1 MKKPLKYRNKL
12 GKPLRGEEYTMKII
26 LIGAAGILG
35 SAVNTTLNTRHE
47 VVRVGRR
54 SGDFQVDITDPTS
67 IEQLFS
73 KIGDFDAV
81 VCTAGDVHF
90 GPFAGIT
97 QDEFQIGLR
106 SKLMGQ
112 VNLVA
117 LGLKHIR
124 DGGSFTLTTGQIN
137 EDPISVG
144 ASGAMVNGG
153 LEAFARSVAIEL
165 PRGVR
170 INVVSPT
177 VTEEAWSA
185 FGPFFPGQKPVP
197 ASEAALGYVKS
208 VEGLQTG
215 KVYRIGWSRD

>member
-1 MKKPLKYRNKL
+1 
-12 GKPLRGEEYTMKII
+12 MKII
-26 LIGAAGILG
+26 LIGGAGTLG
-35 SAVNTTLNTRHE
+35 SAVDKALKGRHE
-47 VVRVGRR
+47 IVRVGRK
-54 SGDFQVDITDPTS
+54 SGDFQVDITDPAS

-73 KIGDFDAV
+73 KVDDFDAV
-81 VCTAGDVHF
+81 VSTTGDVHF
-90 GPFAGIT
+90 GPLAEFT
-97 QDEFQIGLR
+97 PDKFQIGLR

-117 LGLKHIR
+117 FGLKHIR

-153 LEAFARSVAIEL
+153 LEAFARSAAIEL
-165 PRGVR
+165 PRGLR
-170 INVVSPT
+170 INIVSPT
-177 VTEEAWSA
+177 VTEESWPA

-197 ASEAALGYVKS
+197 ASEAARGYVKS
-208 VEGLQTG
+208 VEGMQTG

>member
-1 MKKPLKYRNKL
+1 
-12 GKPLRGEEYTMKII
+12 MKII
-26 LIGAAGILG
+26 LIGGAGTLG
-35 SAVNTTLNTRHE
+35 SAVDKALKARHE
-47 VVRVGRR
+47 IVKVGRK
-54 SGDFQVDITDPTS
+54 SGDLQVDITNPAS

-73 KIGDFDAV
+73 KIGEFDAV
-81 VCTAGDVHF
+81 VSTAGDVHF
-90 GPFAGIT
+90 GPLAEFT
-97 QDEFQIGLR
+97 QDKFQIGLH

-112 VNLVA
+112 VNLVV

-124 DGGSFTLTTGQIN
+124 NGGSFTLTTGQIN

-153 LEAFARSVAIEL
+153 LEAFARSAAIEL
-165 PRGVR
+165 PRGLR

-208 VEGLQTG
+208 VEGMQTG

>member
-1 MKKPLKYRNKL
+1 
-12 GKPLRGEEYTMKII
+12 MKII
-26 LIGAAGILG
+26 LIGGAGTLG
-35 SAVNTTLNTRHE
+35 SAVDNALKARHE
-47 VVRVGRR
+47 IVRVGRK
-54 SGDFQVDITDPTS
+54 SGDLQVDITSLVS

-73 KIGDFDAV
+73 KIGEFDAV
-81 VCTAGDVHF
+81 VSTAGDVHF
-90 GPFAGIT
+90 GPLAEFT
-97 QDEFQIGLR
+97 QDKFQIGLH

-112 VNLVA
+112 VNLVV

-124 DGGSFTLTTGQIN
+124 NGGSFTLTTGQIN

-153 LEAFARSVAIEL
+153 LEAFARSAAIEL
-165 PRGVR
+165 PRGLR

-208 VEGLQTG
+208 VEGMQTG

>member
-1 MKKPLKYRNKL
+1 VDK
-12 GKPLRGEEYTMKII
+12 
-26 LIGAAGILG
+26 A
-35 SAVNTTLNTRHE
+35 LNTRHE
-47 VVRVGRR
+47 IVRVGRK
-54 SGDFQVDITDPTS
+54 SGDFQVDITDPAS

-73 KIGDFDAV
+73 KVGGFDAV
-81 VCTAGDVHF
+81 VSTTGDVHF
-90 GPFAGIT
+90 GPLAEIT
-97 QDEFQIGLR
+97 QDKFQIGLR

-117 LGLKHIR
+117 FGLKHIR

-153 LEAFARSVAIEL
+153 LEAFARSAAIEL
-165 PRGVR
+165 PRGLR
-170 INVVSPT
+170 INIVSPT
-177 VTEEAWSA
+177 VTEESWSA

-197 ASEAALGYVKS
+197 ASEAARGYVKS
-208 VEGLQTG
+208 VEGMQTG

>member
-1 MKKPLKYRNKL
+1 
-12 GKPLRGEEYTMKII
+12 MKII
-26 LIGAAGILG
+26 LIGAAGTLG
-35 SAVNTTLNTRHE
+35 SAVDKALKTRHE
-47 VVRVGRR
+47 IVKVGRK
-54 SGDFQVDITDPTS
+54 SGDFQVDITDPAS

-73 KIGDFDAV
+73 KVGDFDAV
-81 VCTAGDVHF
+81 VSATGDVHF
-90 GPFAGIT
+90 GPLAEIT
-97 QDEFQIGLR
+97 QDKFQIGLR

-117 LGLKHIR
+117 FGLKHIR

-153 LEAFARSVAIEL
+153 LEAFARSAAIEL
-165 PRGVR
+165 PRGLR
-170 INVVSPT
+170 INIVSPT
-177 VTEEAWSA
+177 VTEESWPA

-197 ASEAALGYVKS
+197 ASEAARGYVKS
-208 VEGLQTG
+208 VEGMQTG

>member
-1 MKKPLKYRNKL
+1 VIGTVASKK
-12 GKPLRGEEYTMKII
+12 EYTMKII
-26 LIGAAGILG
+26 LIGGAGTLG
-35 SAVNTTLNTRHE
+35 SAVDKALKARHE
-47 VVRVGRR
+47 IVKVGRK
-54 SGDFQVDITDPTS
+54 SGDLQVDITNPAS

-73 KIGDFDAV
+73 KIGEFDAV
-81 VCTAGDVHF
+81 VSTAGDVHF
-90 GPFAGIT
+90 GPLAEFT
-97 QDEFQIGLR
+97 QDKFQIGLH

-112 VNLVA
+112 VNLVV

-124 DGGSFTLTTGQIN
+124 NGGSFTLTTGQIN

-153 LEAFARSVAIEL
+153 LEAFARSAAIEL
-165 PRGVR
+165 PRGLR

-208 VEGLQTG
+208 VEGMQTG
-215 KVYRIGWSRD
+215 KIYRIGWSRD

>member
-1 MKKPLKYRNKL
+1 
-12 GKPLRGEEYTMKII
+12 MKIV
-26 LIGAAGILG
+26 LIGGAGTLG
-35 SAVNTTLNTRHE
+35 SAVDKALKARHE
-47 VVRVGRR
+47 IVRVGRK
-54 SGDFQVDITDPTS
+54 SGDFQADITNPVS
-67 IEQLFS
+67 IAQLFS
-73 KIGDFDAV
+73 KIGEFDAV
-81 VCTAGDVHF
+81 VSTAGDVHF
-90 GPFAGIT
+90 GPLAEFT
-97 QDEFQIGLR
+97 QEEFQIGLH

-117 LGLKHIR
+117 FGMKYIR

-165 PRGVR
+165 PRKLR

-177 VTEEAWSA
+177 VTEESWSA

-197 ASEAALGYVKS
+197 ASEAAMGYVKS
-208 VEGLQTG
+208 VEGMQTG

>member
-1 MKKPLKYRNKL
+1 
-12 GKPLRGEEYTMKII
+12 MKII
-26 LIGAAGILG
+26 LVGAAGTLG
-35 SAVNTTLNTRHE
+35 SAVDKALKARHE
-47 VVRVGRR
+47 IVRVGRKR
-54 SGDFQVDITDPTS
+54 GDFQVDITDPAS

-81 VCTAGDVHF
+81 VSTAGDVHF
-90 GPFAGIT
+90 GPFAEIS
-97 QDEFQIGLR
+97 QDKFQIGLR

-117 LGLKHIR
+117 LGLKRIR
-124 DGGSFTLTTGQIN
+124 NGGSFTLTTGQIN

-144 ASGAMVNGG
+144 VSGAMVNGG
-153 LEAFARSVAIEL
+153 IEAFARSAAIEL
-165 PRGVR
+165 PRGIRV
-170 INVVSPT
+170 NVVSPT
-177 VTEEAWSA
+177 VTEESWST

-208 VEGLQTG
+208 VEGMQTG

>member
-1 MKKPLKYRNKL
+1 LQISIRVDWQVSSKK
-12 GKPLRGEEYTMKII
+12 EIIMKII
-26 LIGAAGILG
+26 LIGAAGTLG
-35 SAVNTTLNTRHE
+35 SAVDKALNTRHE
-47 VVRVGRR
+47 IVKVGRK
-54 SGDFQVDITDPTS
+54 SGDFQVDITDPAS

-73 KIGDFDAV
+73 KVGDFDAV
-81 VCTAGDVHF
+81 VSTSGDVHF
-90 GPFAGIT
+90 GPLAEIT
-97 QDEFQIGLR
+97 QDKFQIGLR

-117 LGLKHIR
+117 FGLKHIR

-153 LEAFARSVAIEL
+153 LEAFARSAAIEL
-165 PRGVR
+165 PRGLR
-170 INVVSPT
+170 INIVSPT
-177 VTEEAWSA
+177 VTEESWPA

-197 ASEAALGYVKS
+197 ASEAARGYVKS
-208 VEGLQTG
+208 VEGMQTG

>member
-1 MKKPLKYRNKL
+1 
-12 GKPLRGEEYTMKII
+12 MKII
-26 LIGAAGILG
+26 LIGGAGTLG
-35 SAVNTTLNTRHE
+35 SAVDKALKARHE
-47 VVRVGRR
+47 IVKVGRK
-54 SGDFQVDITDPTS
+54 SGDLQVDITSPVS

-73 KIGDFDAV
+73 KIGEFDAV
-81 VCTAGDVHF
+81 VSTAGDVHF
-90 GPFAGIT
+90 GPLAEFT
-97 QDEFQIGLR
+97 QDKFQIGLH

-112 VNLVA
+112 VNLVV

-124 DGGSFTLTTGQIN
+124 NGGSFTLTTGQIN

-153 LEAFARSVAIEL
+153 LEAFARSAAIEL
-165 PRGVR
+165 PRGLR

-208 VEGLQTG
+208 VEGMQTG
-215 KVYRIGWSRD
+215 KIYRIGWSRD

>member
-1 MKKPLKYRNKL
+1 
-12 GKPLRGEEYTMKII
+12 MKII
-26 LIGAAGILG
+26 LIGGAGTLG
-35 SAVNTTLNTRHE
+35 SAVDKALKARHE
-47 VVRVGRR
+47 IVKVGRK
-54 SGDFQVDITDPTS
+54 SGDLQVDITNPAS

-73 KIGDFDAV
+73 KIGEFDAV
-81 VCTAGDVHF
+81 VSTAGDVHF
-90 GPFAGIT
+90 GPLAEFT
-97 QDEFQIGLR
+97 QDKFQIGLH

-112 VNLVA
+112 VNLVV

-124 DGGSFTLTTGQIN
+124 NGGSFTLTTGQIN

-153 LEAFARSVAIEL
+153 LEAFARSAAIEL
-165 PRGVR
+165 PRGLR

-208 VEGLQTG
+208 VEGMQTG
-215 KVYRIGWSRD
+215 KIYRIGWSRD